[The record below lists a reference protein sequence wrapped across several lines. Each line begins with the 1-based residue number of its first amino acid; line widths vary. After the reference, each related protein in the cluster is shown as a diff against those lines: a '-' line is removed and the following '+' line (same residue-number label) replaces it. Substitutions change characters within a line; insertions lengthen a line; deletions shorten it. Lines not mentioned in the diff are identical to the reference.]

1 MSSHPY
7 SKALDAAEK
16 KATLLAR
23 SPLRYLLS
31 ALLAGAYLTIVG
43 FVFWAVRQNFG
54 DDPASKLLASLFF
67 GVGLSVI
74 VFTGTEL
81 FTSNN
86 MYLTISTLAR
96 RTTWRNTAHLWTM
109 CWLGNLAG
117 AAVIAALLYGA
128 GAVQALPPDHA
139 LIEGAKHKMALSS
152 SAIFFK
158 GILANWVVCLAVW
171 VNLHLKEEITR
182 LLTIILIVFI
192 FLYLGFEHSIANM
205 GTFAVAILADPSLS
219 AGAMLANL
227 FWATFGNTI
236 GGGLGIG
243 ATAWLMH
250 GLAKPSVLISTP
262 YDANLEEESRIEHQ
276 KAA

>member
-1 MSSHPY
+1 MSTDAY
-7 SKALDAAEK
+7 SKTLTAAENK
-16 KATLLAR
+16 LAMLER
-23 SPLRYLLS
+23 SPFRYLLS

-43 FVFWAVRQNFG
+43 FVFWSVRQNFG

-86 MYLTISTLAR
+86 MYLTVSTLAR
-96 RTTWRNTAHLWTM
+96 RTTARNTAYLWTM

-117 AAVIAALLYGA
+117 AAVVAALLYGA
-128 GAVQALPPDHA
+128 GAIQALPPDHA
-139 LIEGAKHKMALSS
+139 LIEGARHKMALSA
-152 SAIFFK
+152 SALFFK
-158 GILANWVVCLAVW
+158 GVLANWVVCLAVW

-182 LLTIILIVFI
+182 LFTIILIVFI

-205 GTFAVAILADPSLS
+205 GTFAVALFAAPSLS
-219 AGAMLANL
+219 AGDILANL
-227 FWATFGNTI
+227 FWATFGNMV
-236 GGGLGIG
+236 GGGVGIG
-243 ATAWLMH
+243 LTVWLMH
-250 GLAKPSVLISTP
+250 GVARPSALMAVP
-262 YDANLEEESRIEHQ
+262 HDVGLEDESRGGRQ